1 MADQFYVLDSYTCT
15 IEDEE
20 AGTFAYV
27 ILEGDIQIPF
37 DTADLMVRYNGAIYE
52 LAAPWAE
59 WDYTSTHGIA
69 EIHYNSNTNMRF
81 IEGDVIELVQV
92 PQSVTLYNIECRVC
106 TNYILSD
113 TSGGIAQGGGLYQ
126 AGTQVTVTATPNHGY
141 MFMEWTLGGRTTD
154 LNPYTF
160 TVQRDEIFYACFD
173 FASFPYNLYFYP
185 NTEDL
190 VTNMPET
197 LRIFSG
203 ENEIPSNV
211 PRRRD
216 YKFIGWAIDT
226 DLDTAEEKANEKLV
240 SIHPGD
246 THTFEELDQDWYAV
260 AVWEEA
266 EYYNVIIHTEGGFS
280 NDVGSRDD
288 IELQFEVIDVES
300 QPTFEGLDFVPIKY
314 SYRLL
319 GIYDENNN
327 AVFTESGHPI
337 TGIYFDGWSRW
348 RYTGSNRNITFH
360 AVWESEQFIYDDQKH
375 RLIYSGGH
383 SSYGWDDNL

>member
-1 MADQFYVLDSYTCT
+1 MADQFFVLDSYTCT

-27 ILEGDIQIPF
+27 ILEGDIQIPYN
-37 DTADLMVRYNGAIYE
+37 TADLKVRYNGVIYE

-69 EIHYNSNTNMRF
+69 EIHHNSNMRF

-92 PQSVTLYNIECRVC
+92 PQSITFYSVECRVC
-106 TNYILSD
+106 TDDNLND
-113 TSGGIAQGGGLYQ
+113 PSGGTTQGSGTYQ
-126 AGTQVTVTATPNHGY
+126 SGTQVTVTAVPNDGY
-141 MFMEWTLGGRTTD
+141 TFIEWGYGGPISGS
-154 LNPYTF
+154 NPYTF
-160 TVQRDEIFYACFD
+160 TIQSNTVLYACFE
-173 FASFPYNLYFYP
+173 SSVVTYNLYFYP

-197 LRIFSG
+197 LMITSG
-203 ENEIPSNV
+203 QNQIPSNV
-211 PRRRD
+211 PRRRN
-216 YKFIGWAIDT
+216 YKFIGWAIDA

-260 AVWEEA
+260 AIWDEA
-266 EYYNVIIHTEGGFS
+266 EYYNVTIHTEGGFS
-280 NDVGSRDD
+280 NDTGSKDD

-337 TGIYFDGWSRW
+337 TGTYFDGWSRW

-383 SSYGWDDNL
+383 SSYEWDDNL